1 MASTHGQSRQ
11 FAQSNSGAKN
21 VLAIQGLTQ
30 ASTNT
35 NSAVQNIAQQL
46 QGEMEAQTWQWV
58 LM

>member
-1 MASTHGQSRQ
+1 MAGTHGQSRQ
-11 FAQSNSGAKN
+11 FAQSNLGAKN